1 MNAARSQTTPMNRR
15 TRTLLLLNVALL
27 IAVGL
32 VGFSTDVQAQ
42 LGLRSHYLMVAG
54 AGESEK
60 TDRIWMLDTREIG
73 LAAMQWDDSSQS
85 LKTSSTRS
93 VKNDIDTIL
102 KSR

>member
-1 MNAARSQTTPMNRR
+1 MNVARSQTSTMNKR
-15 TRTLLLLNVALL
+15 TRMLLLLNIVLL
-27 IAVGL
+27 AAVGL

-60 TDRIWMLDTREIG
+60 TDRIWMLDTREIE
-73 LAAMQWDDSSQS
+73 LATMQWDGSIQG
-85 LKTSSTRS
+85 LKTTSTRS

-102 KSR
+102 KTR